1 MPTPFLA
8 CQLILLSLIFK
19 KEVSSMEIQRRYFP
33 YDKSIVIN
41 ALYDTIEVLGLRLDS
56 SNSTRGTLVV
66 SDAQHTG
73 SMRIA
78 LNAEGNTDRTRVDVF
93 PEDSDGGITEIWRP
107 IILDELSGTIQR
119 ALQREEK

>member
-1 MPTPFLA
+1 
-8 CQLILLSLIFK
+8 
-19 KEVSSMEIQRRYFP
+19 METQSRCFT

-41 ALYDTIEVLGLRLDS
+41 ALYDTIEALGLRLDS
-56 SNSTRGTLVV
+56 SNSARGTLVV
-66 SDAQHTG
+66 SDARHTG

-93 PEDSDGGITEIWRP
+93 PEDSSVSITEIWGP

-119 ALQREEK
+119 ALQREKK

>member
-1 MPTPFLA
+1 
-8 CQLILLSLIFK
+8 
-19 KEVSSMEIQRRYFP
+19 METQSRYFP

-41 ALYDTIEVLGLRLDS
+41 ALYDTIEALGLRLDS
-56 SNSTRGTLVV
+56 SNSARGTLVV
-66 SDAQHTG
+66 SDARHTG

>member
-1 MPTPFLA
+1 
-8 CQLILLSLIFK
+8 
-19 KEVSSMEIQRRYFP
+19 MEIQSRYFP

-41 ALYDTIEVLGLRLDS
+41 ALYDTIEALGLRLDS
-56 SNSTRGTLVV
+56 SNSARGTLVV

-73 SMRIA
+73 NMRIT

-93 PEDSDGGITEIWRP
+93 PENSDGGITEIWRP